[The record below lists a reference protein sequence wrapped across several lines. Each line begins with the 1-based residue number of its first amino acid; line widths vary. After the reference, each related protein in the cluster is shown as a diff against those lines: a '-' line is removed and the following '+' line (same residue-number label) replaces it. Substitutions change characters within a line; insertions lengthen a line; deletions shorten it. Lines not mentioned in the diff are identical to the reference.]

1 MNDDVVSVKGN
12 ACDGEGGEEAAEHR
26 QESYKQLQQ
35 LKLGPLHRQEPCKQ
49 LQQLKLGPLH
59 RKEPYNLL
67 QQFNLYDH
75 PLPSL
80 HFFHS
85 SSIYSASI
93 GILGAICESETSGE
107 SL

>member
-26 QESYKQLQQ
+26 QEPYKQLQQ
-35 LKLGPLHRQEPCKQ
+35 LKLGPLHRQEPYKQ
-49 LQQLKLGPLH
+49 
-59 RKEPYNLL
+59 L

-85 SSIYSASI
+85 SSIFRFYRYF
-93 GILGAICESETSGE
+93 GRDL
-107 SL
+107 